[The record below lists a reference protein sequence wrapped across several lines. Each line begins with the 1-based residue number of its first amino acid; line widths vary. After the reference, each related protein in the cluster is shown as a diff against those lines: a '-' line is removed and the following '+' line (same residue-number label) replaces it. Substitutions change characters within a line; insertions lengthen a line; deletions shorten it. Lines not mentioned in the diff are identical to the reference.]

1 MSVPVSQPVK
11 PQEPTPDSAQAL
23 GALESMVRVSEL
35 LNSRICHDLISPVGA
50 VNNGIE
56 LIAELGDSVRDEAM
70 HLISGSA
77 LSAANRLAFY
87 RLAYG
92 SGAGK
97 SRISVND
104 AREAA
109 GNLFKLGKTE
119 LDWPRYLVV
128 PFEREPAAVAKVMAL
143 VLLSAEEALPRG
155 KIELACQE
163 ERMRVTFRLMGR
175 DPGLSDQSRAALGEG
190 AVIEDLTVRTVHSY
204 LTGVALRQFGF
215 FLTFDPVSTDRLD
228 LHLGQR

>member
-1 MSVPVSQPVK
+1 MSSGVVTATK
-11 PQEPTPDSAQAL
+11 PDNYADPL
-23 GALESMVRVSEL
+23 RLSEL
-35 LNSRICHDLISPVGA
+35 LNSRICHDLVSPVGA

-56 LIAELGDSVRDEAM
+56 LISELGDQVRQEAM

-77 LSAANRLAFY
+77 LAASRRLAMY

-92 SGAGK
+92 SGDGK
-97 SRISVND
+97 SRISVAD
-104 AREAA
+104 ARQAA
-109 GNLFKLGKTE
+109 INLFEVTKLD

-128 PFEREPAAVAKVMAL
+128 PFQREPAAVAKIMC
-143 VLLSAEEALPRG
+143 LLLLTGEEANQRG

-175 DPGLSDQSRAALGEG
+175 GAGLSDESRAALDGH
-190 AVIEDLTVRTVHSY
+190 ATVDALTVRTVHSY
-204 LTGVALRQFGF
+204 ITGAALRAFGF
-215 FLTFDPVSTDRLD
+215 FLTFDPVGEERLD